1 MCVPVSVCLS
11 VCDSLSLSLSLL
23 LSLSLSH
30 SLSLCMCLYFGLS
43 RTRIVLQPDS
53 DGGSS
58 TGEDEVGVNSTD
70 AVGVGATESMEE
82 EDPEGNVIV
91 RDGGQLG
98 AGDGGVQ
105 SDGATSVTMSFSPP
119 TRPFLL
125 PSTGEA
131 QV

>member
-1 MCVPVSVCLS
+1 MCVPVSVCLC

-43 RTRIVLQPDS
+43 RTRIVIRP

-70 AVGVGATESMEE
+70 PVGVGVTESMEE